1 MNVCC
6 LGFSVSAKVVDG
18 IFCAVGISAGPH
30 SHIVISKST
39 SPVQVMSIGEVIKP
53 PQKYGLL
60 STNLVPFDR

>member
-1 MNVCC
+1 MAYFVP
-6 LGFSVSAKVVDG
+6 SVFQPVHTL
-18 IFCAVGISAGPH
+18 ISGL
-30 SHIVISKST
+30 VST